1 MSNTDKMKKIWKV
14 QVKQKPM
21 EQILPVLL
29 GSDANVY
36 GMARSFY
43 MEYGVTSLAIGKGA
57 LAATANSKLVKM
69 AVVEPNL
76 EDDAVFVKALQD
88 FAAAHTSRTLVLV
101 SCGDNYTGLM
111 ARNRSALEGLYRFAC
126 PTPEL
131 VEQLDTK
138 EYFYKA
144 CEAHGLAYPKTFG
157 CTNQNWK
164 TVEIPFEFPCII
176 KASNSVA
183 YWNCRF
189 PHKKKVFVA
198 YNREEYESICA
209 AIYSSSYQDNLVLQ
223 EYIPGD
229 DNCMRVLNCYSGQDH
244 KVHLMALGRPLLE
257 EQTPEGIG
265 NYAAIMSIRDEELMS
280 RMKAFLEDVGWE
292 GFSNFDM
299 KYDSRDG
306 QYKLFE
312 MNPRQGRSSFF
323 VTASGYNLA
332 KWLVEDVVENKPQ
345 GLTIADTRHLWMI
358 APAGIIKKYLKDQD
372 LLAEVRRLMKEGKVT
387 HQLFCKEDFTLK
399 RAIWYAKNQLNNYRK
414 YKRYFGNKSLRD

>member
-1 MSNTDKMKKIWKV
+1 MDMKDL
-14 QVKQKPM
+14 
-21 EQILPVLL
+21 LPVLL

-57 LAATANSKLVKM
+57 LAATANSRLVKM

-76 EDDAVFVKALQD
+76 EDDAVFVRTLTD
-88 FAAAHTSRTLVLV
+88 FAKAHTGKTLVLV

-111 ARNRSALEGLYRFAC
+111 ARARAALEPYYKFAC

-131 VEQLDTK
+131 VAELDTK
-138 EYFYKA
+138 EFFYQA
-144 CEAHGLAYPKTFG
+144 CERHSLSYPRTFG
-157 CTNQNWK
+157 CTNENYK
-164 TVEIPFEFPCII
+164 TVELPFPFPCII

-183 YWNCRF
+183 YWNCKF

-198 YNREEYESICA
+198 YSKEEFDAITA

-229 DNCMRVLNCYSGQDH
+229 DNCMRVLNCYSGLDH
-244 KVHLMALGRPLLE
+244 KVKLMALGRPLLE

-265 NYAAIMSIRDEELMS
+265 NYAAIMNVRDDELMEK
-280 RMKAFLEDVGWE
+280 MKAFLEDVGWE

-299 KYDSRDG
+299 KYDARDG
-306 QYKLFE
+306 KYKLFE

-332 KWLVEDVVENKPQ
+332 KWLVEDVVEHKEQ
-345 GLTIADTRHLWMI
+345 GLTIADAHHLWMI
-358 APAGIIKKYLKDQD
+358 APAGIIKKYLKDEA
-372 LLAEVRRLMKEGKVT
+372 LLAEAKELMRQGKVS
-387 HQLFCKEDFTLK
+387 HQLFCKEDAGLK
-399 RAIWYAKNQLNNYRK
+399 RRIWYIKNQLNNYRK
-414 YKRYFGNKSLRD
+414 YKRYFGNKSLVD

>member
-1 MSNTDKMKKIWKV
+1 MKDL
-14 QVKQKPM
+14 
-21 EQILPVLL
+21 LPVLL

-76 EDDAVFVKALQD
+76 EDDAVFVRTLTD
-88 FAAAHTSRTLVLV
+88 FAKAHTGKTLVLV

-111 ARNRSALEGLYRFAC
+111 ARARAALEPYYKFAC

-131 VEQLDTK
+131 VAELDTK
-138 EYFYKA
+138 EFFYQA
-144 CEAHGLAYPKTFG
+144 CERHGLSYPRTFG
-157 CTNQNWK
+157 CTNENYK
-164 TVEIPFEFPCII
+164 TVELPFPFPCII

-183 YWNCRF
+183 YWNCKF

-198 YNREEYESICA
+198 YNKEEFDAITA

-229 DNCMRVLNCYSGQDH
+229 DNCMRVLNCYSGLDH
-244 KVHLMALGRPLLE
+244 KVKLMALGRPLLE

-265 NYAAIMSIRDEELMS
+265 NYAAIMNVRDDELMEK
-280 RMKAFLEDVGWE
+280 MKAFLEDVGWE

-299 KYDSRDG
+299 KYDARDG
-306 QYKLFE
+306 KYKLFE

-332 KWLVEDVVENKPQ
+332 KWLVEDVVERKEQ
-345 GLTIADTRHLWMI
+345 GLTIADAHHLWMI
-358 APAGIIKKYLKDQD
+358 APAGIIKKYLKDEA
-372 LLAEVRRLMKEGKVT
+372 LLAEAKELMRQGKVS
-387 HQLFCKEDFTLK
+387 HQLFCKEDAGLK
-399 RAIWYAKNQLNNYRK
+399 RRIWYIKNQLNNYRK
-414 YKRYFGNKSLRD
+414 YKRYFGNKSLVD

>member
-1 MSNTDKMKKIWKV
+1 MDMKDL
-14 QVKQKPM
+14 
-21 EQILPVLL
+21 LPVLL

-57 LAATANSKLVKM
+57 LAATANSRLVKM

-76 EDDAVFVKALQD
+76 EDDAVFVRTLTD
-88 FAAAHTSRTLVLV
+88 FAKAHTGKTLVLV

-111 ARNRSALEGLYRFAC
+111 ARARAALEPYYKFAC

-131 VEQLDTK
+131 VAELDTK
-138 EYFYKA
+138 EFFYKA
-144 CEAHGLAYPKTFG
+144 CERHGLSYPRTFG
-157 CTNQNWK
+157 CTNENYK
-164 TVEIPFEFPCII
+164 TVELPFPFPCII

-183 YWNCRF
+183 YWNCKF

-198 YNREEYESICA
+198 YSKEEFDAITA

-229 DNCMRVLNCYSGQDH
+229 DNCMRVLNCYSGLDH
-244 KVHLMALGRPLLE
+244 KVKLMALGRPLLE

-265 NYAAIMSIRDEELMS
+265 NYAAIMNVRDDELMEK
-280 RMKAFLEDVGWE
+280 MKAFLEDVGWE

-299 KYDSRDG
+299 KYDARDG
-306 QYKLFE
+306 KYKLFE

-332 KWLVEDVVENKPQ
+332 KWLVEDVVEHKEQ
-345 GLTIADTRHLWMI
+345 GLTIADAHHLWMI
-358 APAGIIKKYLKDQD
+358 APAGIIKKYLKDEA
-372 LLAEVRRLMKEGKVT
+372 LLAEAKELMRQGKVS
-387 HQLFCKEDFTLK
+387 HQLFCKEDAGLK
-399 RAIWYAKNQLNNYRK
+399 RRIWYIKNQLNNYRK
-414 YKRYFGNKSLRD
+414 YKRYFGNKSLVD

>member
-1 MSNTDKMKKIWKV
+1 MDMKDL
-14 QVKQKPM
+14 
-21 EQILPVLL
+21 LPVLL

-76 EDDAVFVKALQD
+76 EDDAVFVRTLTD
-88 FAAAHTSRTLVLV
+88 FAKAHTGKTLVLV

-111 ARNRSALEGLYRFAC
+111 ARARAALESYYKFAC

-131 VEQLDTK
+131 VAELDTK
-138 EYFYKA
+138 EFFYQA
-144 CEAHGLAYPKTFG
+144 CERHGLSYPRTFG
-157 CTNQNWK
+157 CTNENYK
-164 TVEIPFEFPCII
+164 TVELPFPFPCII

-183 YWNCRF
+183 YWNCKF

-198 YNREEYESICA
+198 YNKEEFDAITA

-229 DNCMRVLNCYSGQDH
+229 DNCMRVLNCYSGLDH
-244 KVHLMALGRPLLE
+244 KVKLMALGRPLLE

-265 NYAAIMSIRDEELMS
+265 NYAAIMNARDDELMEK
-280 RMKAFLEDVGWE
+280 MKAFLEDVGWE

-299 KYDSRDG
+299 KYDARDG
-306 QYKLFE
+306 KYKLFE

-332 KWLVEDVVENKPQ
+332 KWLVEDVVEHKEQ
-345 GLTIADTRHLWMI
+345 GLTIADAHHLWMI
-358 APAGIIKKYLKDQD
+358 APAGIIKKYLKDEA
-372 LLAEVRRLMKEGKVT
+372 LLAEAKELMRQGKVS
-387 HQLFCKEDFTLK
+387 HQLFCKEDAGLK
-399 RAIWYAKNQLNNYRK
+399 RRIWYIKNQLNNYRK
-414 YKRYFGNKSLRD
+414 YKRYFGNKSLVD

>member
-1 MSNTDKMKKIWKV
+1 MKDL
-14 QVKQKPM
+14 
-21 EQILPVLL
+21 LPVLL

-57 LAATANSKLVKM
+57 LAATANSRLVKM

-76 EDDAVFVKALQD
+76 EDDAVFVRTLTD
-88 FAAAHTSRTLVLV
+88 FAKAHTGKTLVLV

-111 ARNRSALEGLYRFAC
+111 ARARAALEPYYKFAC

-131 VEQLDTK
+131 VAELDTK
-138 EYFYKA
+138 EFFYKA
-144 CEAHGLAYPKTFG
+144 CERHGLSYPRTFG
-157 CTNQNWK
+157 CTNENYK
-164 TVEIPFEFPCII
+164 TVELPFPFPCII

-183 YWNCRF
+183 YWNCKF

-198 YNREEYESICA
+198 YNKEEFDAITA

-229 DNCMRVLNCYSGQDH
+229 DNCMRVLNCYSGLDH
-244 KVHLMALGRPLLE
+244 NVKLMALGRPLLE

-265 NYAAIMSIRDEELMS
+265 NYAAIMNVRDDELMEK
-280 RMKAFLEDVGWE
+280 MKAFLEDVGWE

-299 KYDSRDG
+299 KYDARDG
-306 QYKLFE
+306 KYKLFE

-332 KWLVEDVVENKPQ
+332 KWLVEDVVEHKEQ
-345 GLTIADTRHLWMI
+345 GLTIADAHHLWMI
-358 APAGIIKKYLKDQD
+358 APAGIIKKYLKDEA
-372 LLAEVRRLMKEGKVT
+372 LLAEAKELMRQGKVS
-387 HQLFCKEDFTLK
+387 HQLFCKEDAGLK
-399 RAIWYAKNQLNNYRK
+399 RRIWYIKNQLNNYRK
-414 YKRYFGNKSLRD
+414 YKRYFGNKSLVD

>member
-1 MSNTDKMKKIWKV
+1 MKDL
-14 QVKQKPM
+14 
-21 EQILPVLL
+21 LPVLL

-57 LAATANSKLVKM
+57 LAATANSRLVKM

-76 EDDAVFVKALQD
+76 EDDAVFVRTLTD
-88 FAAAHTSRTLVLV
+88 FAKAHTGKTLVLV

-111 ARNRSALEGLYRFAC
+111 ARARAALEPYYKFAC

-131 VEQLDTK
+131 VAELDTK
-138 EYFYKA
+138 EFFYQA
-144 CEAHGLAYPKTFG
+144 CERHGLSYPRTHG
-157 CTNQNWK
+157 CTNENYK
-164 TVEIPFEFPCII
+164 TVELPFPFPCII

-183 YWNCRF
+183 YWNCKF

-198 YNREEYESICA
+198 YNKEEFDAITA

-229 DNCMRVLNCYSGQDH
+229 DNCMRVLNCYSGLDH
-244 KVHLMALGRPLLE
+244 KVKLMALGPPLLE

-265 NYAAIMSIRDEELMS
+265 NYAAIMNERDHGLTWK
-280 RMKAFLEDVGWE
+280 MKAFLEDVGWE

-299 KYDSRDG
+299 KYDARDG
-306 QYKLFE
+306 KYKLFE

-332 KWLVEDVVENKPQ
+332 KWLVEDVVEHKEQ
-345 GLTIADTRHLWMI
+345 GLTIADAHHLWMI
-358 APAGIIKKYLKDQD
+358 APAGIIKKYLKDEA
-372 LLAEVRRLMKEGKVT
+372 LLAEAKELMRQGKVS
-387 HQLFCKEDFTLK
+387 HQLFCKEDAGLK
-399 RAIWYAKNQLNNYRK
+399 RRIWYIKNQLNNYRK
-414 YKRYFGNKSLRD
+414 YKRYFGNKSLVD

>member
-1 MSNTDKMKKIWKV
+1 
-14 QVKQKPM
+14 
-21 EQILPVLL
+21 
-29 GSDANVY
+29 
-36 GMARSFY
+36 MARSFY

-76 EDDAVFVKALQD
+76 EDDAVFVRTLTD
-88 FAAAHTSRTLVLV
+88 FAKAHTGKTLVLV

-111 ARNRSALEGLYRFAC
+111 ARARAALEPYYKFAC

-131 VEQLDTK
+131 VAELDTK
-138 EYFYKA
+138 EFFYKA
-144 CEAHGLAYPKTFG
+144 CERHGLSYPRTFG
-157 CTNQNWK
+157 CTNENYK
-164 TVEIPFEFPCII
+164 TVELPFPFPCII

-183 YWNCRF
+183 YWNCKF

-198 YNREEYESICA
+198 YNKEEFDAITA

-229 DNCMRVLNCYSGQDH
+229 DNCMRVLNCYSGLDH
-244 KVHLMALGRPLLE
+244 KVKLMALGRPLLE

-265 NYAAIMSIRDEELMS
+265 NYAAIMNVRDDELMEK
-280 RMKAFLEDVGWE
+280 MKAFLEDVGWE

-299 KYDSRDG
+299 KYDARDG
-306 QYKLFE
+306 KYKLFE

-332 KWLVEDVVENKPQ
+332 KWLVEDVVEHKEQ
-345 GLTIADTRHLWMI
+345 GLTIADAHHLWMI
-358 APAGIIKKYLKDQD
+358 APAGIIKKYLKDEA
-372 LLAEVRRLMKEGKVT
+372 LLAEAKELMRQGKVS
-387 HQLFCKEDFTLK
+387 HQLFCKEDAGLK
-399 RAIWYAKNQLNNYRK
+399 RRIWYIKNQLNNYRK
-414 YKRYFGNKSLRD
+414 YKRYFGNKSLVD

>member
-1 MSNTDKMKKIWKV
+1 MKDL
-14 QVKQKPM
+14 
-21 EQILPVLL
+21 LPVLL

-76 EDDAVFVKALQD
+76 EDDAVFVRTLTD
-88 FAAAHTSRTLVLV
+88 FAKAHTGKTLVLV

-111 ARNRSALEGLYRFAC
+111 ARARAALEPYYKFAC

-131 VEQLDTK
+131 VAELDTK
-138 EYFYKA
+138 EFFYQA
-144 CEAHGLAYPKTFG
+144 CERHGLSYPRTFG
-157 CTNQNWK
+157 CTNENYK
-164 TVEIPFEFPCII
+164 TVELPFPFPCII

-183 YWNCRF
+183 YWNCKF

-198 YNREEYESICA
+198 YNKEEFDAITA

-229 DNCMRVLNCYSGQDH
+229 DNYMRVLNCYSGLDH
-244 KVHLMALGRPLLE
+244 KVKLMALGRPLLE

-265 NYAAIMSIRDEELMS
+265 NYAAIMNVRDDELMEK
-280 RMKAFLEDVGWE
+280 MKAFLEDVGWE

-299 KYDSRDG
+299 KYDARDG
-306 QYKLFE
+306 KYKLFE

-332 KWLVEDVVENKPQ
+332 KWLVEDVVEHKEQ
-345 GLTIADTRHLWMI
+345 GLTIADAHHLWMI
-358 APAGIIKKYLKDQD
+358 APAGIIKKYLKDEA
-372 LLAEVRRLMKEGKVT
+372 LLAEAKELMRQGKVS
-387 HQLFCKEDFTLK
+387 HQLFCKEDAGLK
-399 RAIWYAKNQLNNYRK
+399 RRIWYIKNQLNNYRK
-414 YKRYFGNKSLRD
+414 YKRYFGNKSLVD

>member
-1 MSNTDKMKKIWKV
+1 MDMKDL
-14 QVKQKPM
+14 
-21 EQILPVLL
+21 LPVLL

-76 EDDAVFVKALQD
+76 EDDAVFVRTLTD
-88 FAAAHTSRTLVLV
+88 FAKAHTGKTLVLV

-111 ARNRSALEGLYRFAC
+111 ARARAALEPYYKFAC

-131 VEQLDTK
+131 VAELDTK
-138 EYFYKA
+138 EFFYKA
-144 CEAHGLAYPKTFG
+144 CERHGLSYPRTFG
-157 CTNQNWK
+157 CTNENYK
-164 TVEIPFEFPCII
+164 TVELPFPFPCII

-183 YWNCRF
+183 YWNCKF

-198 YNREEYESICA
+198 YNKEEFDAITA

-229 DNCMRVLNCYSGQDH
+229 DNCMRVLNCYSGLDH
-244 KVHLMALGRPLLE
+244 KVKLMALGRPLLE

-265 NYAAIMSIRDEELMS
+265 NYAAIMNVRDDELMEK
-280 RMKAFLEDVGWE
+280 MKAFLEDVGWE

-299 KYDSRDG
+299 KYDARDG
-306 QYKLFE
+306 KYKLFE

-332 KWLVEDVVENKPQ
+332 KWLVEDVVEHKEQ
-345 GLTIADTRHLWMI
+345 ELTIADAHHLWMI
-358 APAGIIKKYLKDQD
+358 APAGIIKKYLKDEA
-372 LLAEVRRLMKEGKVT
+372 LLAEAKELMRQGKVS
-387 HQLFCKEDFTLK
+387 HQLFCKEDAGLK
-399 RAIWYAKNQLNNYRK
+399 RRIWYIKNQLNNYRK
-414 YKRYFGNKSLRD
+414 YKRYFGNKSLVD

>member
-1 MSNTDKMKKIWKV
+1 MDMKDL
-14 QVKQKPM
+14 
-21 EQILPVLL
+21 LPVLL

-36 GMARSFY
+36 GGARSFY

-76 EDDAVFVKALQD
+76 EDDAVFVRTLTD
-88 FAAAHTSRTLVLV
+88 FAKAHTGKTLVLV

-111 ARNRSALEGLYRFAC
+111 ARARAALEPYYKFAC

-131 VEQLDTK
+131 VAELDTK
-138 EYFYKA
+138 EFFYQA
-144 CEAHGLAYPKTFG
+144 CERHGLSYPRTFG
-157 CTNQNWK
+157 CTNENYK
-164 TVEIPFEFPCII
+164 TVELPFPFPCII

-183 YWNCRF
+183 YWNCKF

-198 YNREEYESICA
+198 YNKEEFDAITA

-229 DNCMRVLNCYSGQDH
+229 DNCMRVLNCYSGLDH
-244 KVHLMALGRPLLE
+244 KVKLMALGRPLLE

-265 NYAAIMSIRDEELMS
+265 NYAAIMNVRDDELMEK
-280 RMKAFLEDVGWE
+280 MKAFLEDVGWE

-299 KYDSRDG
+299 KYDARDG
-306 QYKLFE
+306 KYKLFE

-332 KWLVEDVVENKPQ
+332 KWLVEDVVEHKEQ
-345 GLTIADTRHLWMI
+345 GLTIADAHHLWMI
-358 APAGIIKKYLKDQD
+358 APAGIIKKYLKDEA
-372 LLAEVRRLMKEGKVT
+372 LLAEAKELMRQGKVS
-387 HQLFCKEDFTLK
+387 HQLFCKEDAGLK
-399 RAIWYAKNQLNNYRK
+399 RRIWYIKNQLNNYRK
-414 YKRYFGNKSLRD
+414 YKRYFGNKSLVD

>member
-1 MSNTDKMKKIWKV
+1 MDMKDL
-14 QVKQKPM
+14 
-21 EQILPVLL
+21 LPVLL

-57 LAATANSKLVKM
+57 LAATANSRLVKM

-76 EDDAVFVKALQD
+76 EDDAVFVRTLTD
-88 FAAAHTSRTLVLV
+88 FAKAHTGKTLVLV

-111 ARNRSALEGLYRFAC
+111 ARARAALEPYYKFAC

-131 VEQLDTK
+131 VAELDTK
-138 EYFYKA
+138 EFFYQA
-144 CEAHGLAYPKTFG
+144 CERHGLSYPRTFG
-157 CTNQNWK
+157 CTNENYK
-164 TVEIPFEFPCII
+164 TVELPFPFPCII

-183 YWNCRF
+183 YWNCKF

-198 YNREEYESICA
+198 YSKEEFDAITA

-229 DNCMRVLNCYSGQDH
+229 DNCMRVLNCYSGLDH
-244 KVHLMALGRPLLE
+244 KVKLMALGRPLLE

-265 NYAAIMSIRDEELMS
+265 NYAAIMNVRDDELMEK
-280 RMKAFLEDVGWE
+280 MKAFLEDVGWE

-299 KYDSRDG
+299 KYDARDG
-306 QYKLFE
+306 KHKLFE

-332 KWLVEDVVENKPQ
+332 KWLVEDVVEHKEQ
-345 GLTIADTRHLWMI
+345 GLTIADAHHLWMI
-358 APAGIIKKYLKDQD
+358 APAGIIKKYLKDEA
-372 LLAEVRRLMKEGKVT
+372 LLAEAKELMRQGKVS
-387 HQLFCKEDFTLK
+387 HQLFCKEDAGLK
-399 RAIWYAKNQLNNYRK
+399 RRIWYIKNQLNNYRK
-414 YKRYFGNKSLRD
+414 YKRYFGNKSLVD

>member
-1 MSNTDKMKKIWKV
+1 MDMKDL
-14 QVKQKPM
+14 
-21 EQILPVLL
+21 LPVLL

-76 EDDAVFVKALQD
+76 EDDAVFVRTLTD
-88 FAAAHTSRTLVLV
+88 FAKAHTGKTLVLV
-101 SCGDNYTGLM
+101 SCGDNYTGLT
-111 ARNRSALEGLYRFAC
+111 ARARAALEPYYKFAC

-131 VEQLDTK
+131 VAELDTK
-138 EYFYKA
+138 EFFYKA
-144 CEAHGLAYPKTFG
+144 CERHGLSYPRTFG
-157 CTNQNWK
+157 CTNENYK
-164 TVEIPFEFPCII
+164 TVELPFPFPCII

-183 YWNCRF
+183 YWNCKF

-198 YNREEYESICA
+198 YNKEEFDAITA

-229 DNCMRVLNCYSGQDH
+229 DNCMRVLNCYSGLDH
-244 KVHLMALGRPLLE
+244 KVKLMALGRPLLE

-265 NYAAIMSIRDEELMS
+265 NYAAIMSIKDEELMG

-299 KYDSRDG
+299 KYDARDG
-306 QYKLFE
+306 KYKLFE

-332 KWLVEDVVENKPQ
+332 KWLVEDVVEHKEQ
-345 GLTIADTRHLWMI
+345 GLTIADAHHLWMI
-358 APAGIIKKYLKDQD
+358 APAGIIKKYLKDEA
-372 LLAEVRRLMKEGKVT
+372 LLAEAKELMRQGKVS
-387 HQLFCKEDFTLK
+387 HQLFCKEDAGLK
-399 RAIWYAKNQLNNYRK
+399 RRVWYIKNQLNNYRK
-414 YKRYFGNKSLRD
+414 YKRYFGNKSLVD

>member
-1 MSNTDKMKKIWKV
+1 MKDL
-14 QVKQKPM
+14 
-21 EQILPVLL
+21 LPVLL

-76 EDDAVFVKALQD
+76 EDDAVFVRTLTD
-88 FAAAHTSRTLVLV
+88 FAKAHTGKTLVLV

-111 ARNRSALEGLYRFAC
+111 ARARAALEPYYKFAC

-131 VEQLDTK
+131 VAELDTK
-138 EYFYKA
+138 EFFYQA
-144 CEAHGLAYPKTFG
+144 CERHGLSYPRTFG
-157 CTNQNWK
+157 CTNENYK
-164 TVEIPFEFPCII
+164 TVELPFPFPCII

-183 YWNCRF
+183 YWNCKF

-198 YNREEYESICA
+198 YNKEEFDAITA

-229 DNCMRVLNCYSGQDH
+229 DNCMRVLNCYSGLDH
-244 KVHLMALGRPLLE
+244 KVKLMALGRPLLE

-265 NYAAIMSIRDEELMS
+265 NYAAIINVRDDELMEKM
-280 RMKAFLEDVGWE
+280 RAFLEDVGWE

-299 KYDSRDG
+299 KYDARDG
-306 QYKLFE
+306 KYKLFE

-332 KWLVEDVVENKPQ
+332 KWLVEDVVEHKEQ
-345 GLTIADTRHLWMI
+345 GLTIADAHHLWMI
-358 APAGIIKKYLKDQD
+358 APAGIIKKYLKDEA
-372 LLAEVRRLMKEGKVT
+372 LLAEAKELMRQGKVS
-387 HQLFCKEDFTLK
+387 HQLFCKEDAGLK
-399 RAIWYAKNQLNNYRK
+399 RRIWYIKNQLNNYRK
-414 YKRYFGNKSLRD
+414 YKRYFGNKSLVD

>member
-1 MSNTDKMKKIWKV
+1 
-14 QVKQKPM
+14 M

-43 MEYGVTSLAIGKGA
+43 MQYGVTSLAIGKGA

-69 AVVEPNL
+69 AVIEPNL
-76 EDDAVFVKALQD
+76 EDDAVFCKTLQT
-88 FAAAHTSRTLVLV
+88 FAAQHTGKTLVLV

-111 ARNRSALEGLYRFAC
+111 ARNRAALEGLYHFAC

-138 EYFYKA
+138 EFFYQA
-144 CEAHGLAYPKTFG
+144 CEAHGLAYPKTFS
-157 CTNQNWK
+157 CTNQNYK
-164 TVEIPFEFPCII
+164 TVKLPFDFPCII

-183 YWNCRF
+183 YWNWKF
-189 PHKKKVFVA
+189 PHKKKVFIA
-198 YNREEYESICA
+198 YNQQEFDAICA

-265 NYAAIMSIRDEELMS
+265 NYAAILSIKDEELMEK
-280 RMKAFLEDVGWE
+280 MKAFLEDVGWE

-299 KYDSRDG
+299 KYDVRDG
-306 QYKLFE
+306 KYKLFE

-332 KWLVEDVVENKPQ
+332 KWLVEDVVEHKPQ
-345 GLTIADTRHLWMI
+345 GLTIADTQHLWMI
-358 APAGIIKKYLKDQD
+358 APAGILKKYLKDKE
-372 LLAEVRRLMKEGKVT
+372 LLAQARSLMRQGKVT

-399 RAIWYAKNQLNNYRK
+399 RAIWYVKNQLNNYRK
-414 YKRYFGNKSLRD
+414 YKRYFGNKSLVD

>member
-1 MSNTDKMKKIWKV
+1 MDMK
-14 QVKQKPM
+14 
-21 EQILPVLL
+21 ELLPVLL

-57 LAATANSKLVKM
+57 LAATANSRLVKM
-69 AVVEPNL
+69 AVIEPAL
-76 EDDAVFVKALQD
+76 EDDGVFTRTLTD
-88 FAAAHTSRTLVLV
+88 FARAHAGKTLVLV

-111 ARNRSALEGLYRFAC
+111 ARNRAALEPFYKFAC

-131 VEQLDTK
+131 VAELDTK
-138 EYFYKA
+138 EFFYKA
-144 CEAHGLAYPKTFG
+144 CERHGLSYPRTFG
-157 CTNQNWK
+157 CTCDNYK
-164 TVEIPFEFPCII
+164 TVQLPFDFPCII

-183 YWNCRF
+183 YWNCHF

-198 YNREEYESICA
+198 YSKEEFDAITA

-229 DNCMRVLNCYSGQDH
+229 DNCMRVLNCYSGLDH
-244 KVHLMALGRPLLE
+244 KVKLMALGRPLLE

-265 NYAAIMSIRDEELMS
+265 NYAAIINTRDDELLEKM
-280 RMKAFLEDVGWE
+280 RAFLEDVGWE

-299 KYDSRDG
+299 KYDARDG

-332 KWLVEDVVENKPQ
+332 KWLVEDVVEHKEQ
-345 GLTIADTRHLWMI
+345 GLTIADAHHLWMI
-358 APAGIIKKYLKDQD
+358 APAGILKKYLKDEA
-372 LLAEVRRLMKEGKVT
+372 LLAEAKELMRQGKVS
-387 HQLFCKEDFTLK
+387 HQLFCREDAGLK
-399 RAIWYAKNQLNNYRK
+399 RRVWYIKNQLNNYRK
-414 YKRYFGNKSLRD
+414 YKRYFGNKGLVD

>member
-1 MSNTDKMKKIWKV
+1 MKDL
-14 QVKQKPM
+14 
-21 EQILPVLL
+21 LPVLL

-57 LAATANSKLVKM
+57 LAATANSRLVKM

-76 EDDAVFVKALQD
+76 EDDAVFVRTLTD
-88 FAAAHTSRTLVLV
+88 FAKAHTGKTLVLV

-111 ARNRSALEGLYRFAC
+111 ARARAALEPYYKFAC
-126 PTPEL
+126 STPEL
-131 VEQLDTK
+131 VAELDTK
-138 EYFYKA
+138 EFFYQA
-144 CEAHGLAYPKTFG
+144 CERHGLSYPRTFG
-157 CTNQNWK
+157 CTNENYK
-164 TVEIPFEFPCII
+164 TVELPFPFPCII

-183 YWNCRF
+183 YWNCKF

-198 YNREEYESICA
+198 YNKEEFDAITA

-229 DNCMRVLNCYSGQDH
+229 DNCMRVLNCYSGLDH
-244 KVHLMALGRPLLE
+244 KVKLMALGRPLLE

-265 NYAAIMSIRDEELMS
+265 NYAAIMNVRDDELMEK
-280 RMKAFLEDVGWE
+280 MKAFLEDVGWE

-299 KYDSRDG
+299 KYDARDG
-306 QYKLFE
+306 KYKLFE

-332 KWLVEDVVENKPQ
+332 KWLVEDVVEHKEQ
-345 GLTIADTRHLWMI
+345 GLTIADAHHLWMI
-358 APAGIIKKYLKDQD
+358 APAGIIKKYLKDEA
-372 LLAEVRRLMKEGKVT
+372 LLAEAKELMRQGKVS
-387 HQLFCKEDFTLK
+387 HQLFCKEDAGLK
-399 RAIWYAKNQLNNYRK
+399 RRIWYIKNQLNNYRK
-414 YKRYFGNKSLRD
+414 YKRYFGNKSLVD

>member
-1 MSNTDKMKKIWKV
+1 MK
-14 QVKQKPM
+14 QF
-21 EQILPVLL
+21 LPVLL

-36 GMARSFY
+36 GMARAFY

-57 LAATANSKLVKM
+57 LSATANSRLVK
-69 AVVEPNL
+69 VEVIEPDL
-76 EDDAVFVKALQD
+76 ENDAVFVRTLTN
-88 FAAAHTSRTLVLV
+88 FAREHHGQTLVLV

-111 ARNRSALEGLYRFAC
+111 ARNREALEPYYKFAC

-138 EYFYKA
+138 EFFYKA
-144 CEAHGLAYPKTFG
+144 CEAHGLSYPKTFG
-157 CTNQNWK
+157 CTCENYK
-164 TVEIPFEFPCII
+164 TVELPLEFPIII

-183 YWNCRF
+183 YWNCKF

-198 YNREEYESICA
+198 YNRKEYDDITA

-229 DNCMRVLNCYSGQDH
+229 DCNMRVLNCYSGKDH
-244 KVHLMALGRPLLE
+244 KVKLMALGRPLLE

-265 NYAAIMSIRDEELMS
+265 NYAAILSVKDEELMKKM
-280 RMKAFLEDVGWE
+280 RAFLEDVGWE

-332 KWLVEDVVENKPQ
+332 KWLVDDVVEEKPMD
-345 GLTIADTRHLWMI
+345 LTIADTRHLWMI
-358 APAGIIKKYLKDQD
+358 APAGIIKKYLKDPE
-372 LLAEVRRLMKEGKVT
+372 LLAEAKALMKEGKVS
-387 HQLFCKEDFTLK
+387 HQLYCREDFSPK
-399 RAIWYAKNQLNNYRK
+399 RFIWYVKNQLNNYRK
-414 YKRYFGNKSLRD
+414 YKRYFGNKSLVD

>member
-1 MSNTDKMKKIWKV
+1 MDMKDL
-14 QVKQKPM
+14 
-21 EQILPVLL
+21 LPVLL

-76 EDDAVFVKALQD
+76 EDDAVFVRTLTD
-88 FAAAHTSRTLVLV
+88 FAKAHTGKTLVLV

-111 ARNRSALEGLYRFAC
+111 ARARAALEPYYKFAC

-131 VEQLDTK
+131 VAELDTK
-138 EYFYKA
+138 EFFYQA
-144 CEAHGLAYPKTFG
+144 CERHGLSYPRTFG
-157 CTNQNWK
+157 CTNENYK
-164 TVEIPFEFPCII
+164 TVELPFPFPCII

-183 YWNCRF
+183 YWNCKF

-198 YNREEYESICA
+198 YNKEEFDAITA

-229 DNCMRVLNCYSGQDH
+229 DNCMRVLNCYSGLDH
-244 KVHLMALGRPLLE
+244 KVKLMALGRPLLE

-265 NYAAIMSIRDEELMS
+265 NYAAIMNVRDDELMEK
-280 RMKAFLEDVGWE
+280 MKAFLEDVGWE

-299 KYDSRDG
+299 KYDARDG
-306 QYKLFE
+306 KYKLFE

-332 KWLVEDVVENKPQ
+332 KWLVEDVVEHKEQ
-345 GLTIADTRHLWMI
+345 ELTIADAHHLWMI
-358 APAGIIKKYLKDQD
+358 APAGIIKKYLKDEA
-372 LLAEVRRLMKEGKVT
+372 LLAEAKKLMRQGKVS
-387 HQLFCKEDFTLK
+387 HQLFCKEDAGLK
-399 RAIWYAKNQLNNYRK
+399 RRIWYIKNQLNNYRK
-414 YKRYFGNKSLRD
+414 YKRYFGNKSLVD

>member
-1 MSNTDKMKKIWKV
+1 
-14 QVKQKPM
+14 M

-69 AVVEPNL
+69 AVVEPDL
-76 EDDAVFVKALQD
+76 ENDAVFVKTLQD
-88 FAAAHTSRTLVLV
+88 FAAAHTGRTLVLV

-111 ARNRSALEGLYRFAC
+111 ARNRSALEGLYKFAC

-138 EYFYKA
+138 EYFYQA
-144 CEAHGLAYPKTFG
+144 CEAHGLAYPRPSAAPTRTGRPWSCPSSSPASSRPATAWPTGTAASPTKRRSSWPTTG
-157 CTNQNWK
+157 RSTRPCT
-164 TVEIPFEFPCII
+164 
-176 KASNSVA
+176 
-183 YWNCRF
+183 
-189 PHKKKVFVA
+189 
-198 YNREEYESICA
+198 

-229 DNCMRVLNCYSGQDH
+229 DNCMRVLNCYSGKDH

-265 NYAAIMSIRDEELMS
+265 NYAAILSIGRGADGPDEGLPGGRGLGGLLQLRHEVRFPRRPVQAVRDEPPSGPVQLLCDRQRLQS
-280 RMKAFLEDVGWE
+280 
-292 GFSNFDM
+292 
-299 KYDSRDG
+299 G
-306 QYKLFE
+306 QVAGG
-312 MNPRQGRSSFF
+312 GRGGGPTPGPDHRRHPSF
-323 VTASGYNLA
+323 V
-332 KWLVEDVVENKPQ
+332 D
-345 GLTIADTRHLWMI
+345 D
-358 APAGIIKKYLKDQD
+358 PAGIIKKYLKDRE
-372 LLAEVRRLMKEGKVT
+372 LLAEVRRLMKEGKAT

>member
-1 MSNTDKMKKIWKV
+1 MDMKDL
-14 QVKQKPM
+14 
-21 EQILPVLL
+21 LPVLL

-76 EDDAVFVKALQD
+76 EDDAVFVRTLTD
-88 FAAAHTSRTLVLV
+88 FAKAHSGKTLVLV

-111 ARNRSALEGLYRFAC
+111 ARARAALEPYYKFAC

-131 VEQLDTK
+131 VAELDTK
-138 EYFYKA
+138 EFFYQA
-144 CEAHGLAYPKTFG
+144 CERHGLSYPRTFG
-157 CTNQNWK
+157 CTNENYK
-164 TVEIPFEFPCII
+164 TVELPFPFPCII

-183 YWNCRF
+183 YWNCKF

-198 YNREEYESICA
+198 YNKEEFDAITA

-229 DNCMRVLNCYSGQDH
+229 DNCMRVLNCYSGLDH
-244 KVHLMALGRPLLE
+244 KVKLMALGRPLLE

-265 NYAAIMSIRDEELMS
+265 NYAAIMNVRDDELMEK
-280 RMKAFLEDVGWE
+280 MKAFLEDVGWE

-299 KYDSRDG
+299 KYDARDG
-306 QYKLFE
+306 KYKLFE

-332 KWLVEDVVENKPQ
+332 KWLVEDVVEHKEQ
-345 GLTIADTRHLWMI
+345 GLTIADAHHLWMI
-358 APAGIIKKYLKDQD
+358 APAGIIKKYLKDEA
-372 LLAEVRRLMKEGKVT
+372 LLAEAKELMRQGKVS
-387 HQLFCKEDFTLK
+387 HQLFCKEDAGLK
-399 RAIWYAKNQLNNYRK
+399 RRIWYIKNQLNNYRK
-414 YKRYFGNKSLRD
+414 YKRYFGNKSLVD

>member
-1 MSNTDKMKKIWKV
+1 MDMKDL
-14 QVKQKPM
+14 
-21 EQILPVLL
+21 LPVLL

-76 EDDAVFVKALQD
+76 EDDAVFVRTLTD
-88 FAAAHTSRTLVLV
+88 FAKAHTGKTLVLV

-111 ARNRSALEGLYRFAC
+111 ARARAALEPYYKFAC

-131 VEQLDTK
+131 VAELDTK
-138 EYFYKA
+138 EFFYQA
-144 CEAHGLAYPKTFG
+144 CERHGLSYPRTFG
-157 CTNQNWK
+157 CTNENYK
-164 TVEIPFEFPCII
+164 TVELPFPFPCII

-183 YWNCRF
+183 YWNCKF

-198 YNREEYESICA
+198 YNKEEFDAITA

-229 DNCMRVLNCYSGQDH
+229 DNCMRVLNCYSGLDH
-244 KVHLMALGRPLLE
+244 KVKLMALGRPLLE

-265 NYAAIMSIRDEELMS
+265 NYAAIMNVRDDELMEK
-280 RMKAFLEDVGWE
+280 MKAFLEDVGWE

-299 KYDSRDG
+299 KYDARDG
-306 QYKLFE
+306 KYKLFE

-332 KWLVEDVVENKPQ
+332 KWLVEDVVEHKEQ
-345 GLTIADTRHLWMI
+345 GLTIADAHHLWMI
-358 APAGIIKKYLKDQD
+358 APAGIIKKYLKDEA
-372 LLAEVRRLMKEGKVT
+372 LLAEAKELMRQGKVS
-387 HQLFCKEDFTLK
+387 HQLFCKEDAGLK
-399 RAIWYAKNQLNNYRK
+399 RRIWYIKNQLNNYRK
-414 YKRYFGNKSLRD
+414 YKRYFGNKSLVD

>member
-1 MSNTDKMKKIWKV
+1 MKDL
-14 QVKQKPM
+14 
-21 EQILPVLL
+21 LPVLL

-43 MEYGVTSLAIGKGA
+43 LEYGVTSLAIGKGA
-57 LAATANSKLVKM
+57 LAATANSRLVKM

-76 EDDAVFVKALQD
+76 EDDAVFVRTLTD
-88 FAAAHTSRTLVLV
+88 FAKAHTGKTLVLV

-111 ARNRSALEGLYRFAC
+111 ARARAALEPYYKFAC

-131 VEQLDTK
+131 VAELDTK
-138 EYFYKA
+138 EFFYQA
-144 CEAHGLAYPKTFG
+144 CERHGLSYPRTFG
-157 CTNQNWK
+157 CTNENYK
-164 TVEIPFEFPCII
+164 TVELPFPFPCII

-183 YWNCRF
+183 YWNCKF

-198 YNREEYESICA
+198 YSKEEFDAITA

-229 DNCMRVLNCYSGQDH
+229 DNCMRVLNCYSGLDH
-244 KVHLMALGRPLLE
+244 KVKLMALGRPLLE

-265 NYAAIMSIRDEELMS
+265 NYAAIMNVRDDELMEK
-280 RMKAFLEDVGWE
+280 MKAFLEDVGWE

-299 KYDSRDG
+299 KYDARDG
-306 QYKLFE
+306 KYKLFE

-332 KWLVEDVVENKPQ
+332 KWLVEDVVEHKEQ
-345 GLTIADTRHLWMI
+345 GLTIADAHHLWMI
-358 APAGIIKKYLKDQD
+358 APAGIIKKYLKDEA
-372 LLAEVRRLMKEGKVT
+372 LLAEAKELMRQGKVS
-387 HQLFCKEDFTLK
+387 HQLFCKEDAGLK
-399 RAIWYAKNQLNNYRK
+399 RRIWYIKNQLNNYRK
-414 YKRYFGNKSLRD
+414 YKRYFGNKSLVD

>member
-1 MSNTDKMKKIWKV
+1 M
-14 QVKQKPM
+14 
-21 EQILPVLL
+21 LL

-76 EDDAVFVKALQD
+76 EDDAVFVRTLTD
-88 FAAAHTSRTLVLV
+88 FAKAHTGKTLVLV

-111 ARNRSALEGLYRFAC
+111 ARARAALEPYYKFAC

-131 VEQLDTK
+131 VAELDTK
-138 EYFYKA
+138 EFFYQA
-144 CEAHGLAYPKTFG
+144 CERHGLSYPRTFG
-157 CTNQNWK
+157 CTNENYK
-164 TVEIPFEFPCII
+164 TVELPFPFPCII

-183 YWNCRF
+183 YWNCKF

-198 YNREEYESICA
+198 YNKEEFDAITA

-229 DNCMRVLNCYSGQDH
+229 DNCMRVLNCYSGLDH
-244 KVHLMALGRPLLE
+244 KVKLMALGRPLLE

-265 NYAAIMSIRDEELMS
+265 NYAAIMNVRDDELMEK
-280 RMKAFLEDVGWE
+280 MKAFLEDVGWE

-299 KYDSRDG
+299 KYDARDG
-306 QYKLFE
+306 KYKLFE

-332 KWLVEDVVENKPQ
+332 KWLVDDVVEHKEQ
-345 GLTIADTRHLWMI
+345 GLTIADAHHLWMI
-358 APAGIIKKYLKDQD
+358 APAGIIKKYLKDEA
-372 LLAEVRRLMKEGKVT
+372 LLAEAKELMRQGKVS
-387 HQLFCKEDFTLK
+387 HQLFCKEDAGLK
-399 RAIWYAKNQLNNYRK
+399 RRIWYIKNQLNNYRK
-414 YKRYFGNKSLRD
+414 YKRYFGNKSLVD

>member
-1 MSNTDKMKKIWKV
+1 MKDL
-14 QVKQKPM
+14 
-21 EQILPVLL
+21 LPVLL

-57 LAATANSKLVKM
+57 LAATANSRLVKM

-76 EDDAVFVKALQD
+76 EDDAVFVRTLTD
-88 FAAAHTSRTLVLV
+88 FAKAHTGKTLVLV

-111 ARNRSALEGLYRFAC
+111 ARARAALEPYYKFAC

-131 VEQLDTK
+131 VAELDTK
-138 EYFYKA
+138 EFFYKA
-144 CEAHGLAYPKTFG
+144 CERHGLSYPRTFG
-157 CTNQNWK
+157 CTNENYK
-164 TVEIPFEFPCII
+164 TVDLPFPFPCII

-183 YWNCRF
+183 YWNCKF

-198 YNREEYESICA
+198 YNKEEFDAITA

-229 DNCMRVLNCYSGQDH
+229 DNCMRVLNCYSGLDH
-244 KVHLMALGRPLLE
+244 KVKLMALGRPLLE

-265 NYAAIMSIRDEELMS
+265 NYAAIMNVRDDELMEK
-280 RMKAFLEDVGWE
+280 MKAFLEDVGWE

-299 KYDSRDG
+299 KYDARDG
-306 QYKLFE
+306 KYKLFE

-332 KWLVEDVVENKPQ
+332 KWLVEDVVEHKEQ
-345 GLTIADTRHLWMI
+345 GLTIADAHHLWMI
-358 APAGIIKKYLKDQD
+358 APAGIIKKYLKDEA
-372 LLAEVRRLMKEGKVT
+372 LLAEAKELMRQGKVS
-387 HQLFCKEDFTLK
+387 HQLFCKEDAGLK
-399 RAIWYAKNQLNNYRK
+399 RRVWYIKNQLNNYRK
-414 YKRYFGNKSLRD
+414 YKRYFGNKSLVD

>member
-1 MSNTDKMKKIWKV
+1 MDMKDL
-14 QVKQKPM
+14 
-21 EQILPVLL
+21 LPVLL

-76 EDDAVFVKALQD
+76 EDDAVFVRTLTD
-88 FAAAHTSRTLVLV
+88 FAKAHSGKTLVLV

-111 ARNRSALEGLYRFAC
+111 ARARAALEPYYKFAC

-131 VEQLDTK
+131 VAELDTK
-138 EYFYKA
+138 EFFYQA
-144 CEAHGLAYPKTFG
+144 CERHGLSYPRTFG
-157 CTNQNWK
+157 CTNENYK
-164 TVEIPFEFPCII
+164 TVELPFPFPCII

-183 YWNCRF
+183 YWNCKF

-198 YNREEYESICA
+198 YNKEEFDAITA

-229 DNCMRVLNCYSGQDH
+229 DNCMRVLNCYSGLDH
-244 KVHLMALGRPLLE
+244 KVKLMALGRPLLE

-265 NYAAIMSIRDEELMS
+265 NYAAIMNVRDDELMEK
-280 RMKAFLEDVGWE
+280 MKAFLEDVGWE

-299 KYDSRDG
+299 KYDARDG
-306 QYKLFE
+306 KYKLFE

-332 KWLVEDVVENKPQ
+332 KWLVEDVVEHKEQ
-345 GLTIADTRHLWMI
+345 ELTIADAHHLWMI
-358 APAGIIKKYLKDQD
+358 APAGIIKKYLKDEA
-372 LLAEVRRLMKEGKVT
+372 LLAEAKELMRQGKVS
-387 HQLFCKEDFTLK
+387 HQLFCKEDAGLK
-399 RAIWYAKNQLNNYRK
+399 RRIWYIKNQLNNYRK
-414 YKRYFGNKSLRD
+414 YKRYFGNKSLVD